1 MLTAHIKQGKSM
13 DKFKDKIL
21 KEWSESGF
29 HYFQETIWSS
39 SLQQKELVRIRDF
52 LTNNGIK
59 NVDVS
64 IVIPETDDTTKLKWI
79 TYYDKSG
86 RCFGTNRNIS
96 IPAQSNNLK
105 LTFCYTS
112 KQASEEQKQQVH
124 QVTSALRL
132 IFGVPIARELL
143 FTREFSNNEDLP
155 ISLSDTGFASYFDSQ
170 GLNLFDEPPIQ
181 TAEIIDIPKEA
192 AVLMDKAFSQTFP
205 AERFVLLW
213 LAFEAIS
220 NTFPGKNNGIKRE
233 KFCLQELKSELIN
246 QEVNRLRKIRND
258 LFKEGKGL
266 PLKTLEENCWSLY
279 KVIQI
284 AILKRCI
291 QRDAFINGLEKQL
304 LLPHK
309 DE

>member
-1 MLTAHIKQGKSM
+1 M

-39 SLQQKELVRIRDF
+39 SLQQKELGRIRDF
-52 LTNNGIK
+52 LTNNGIN

-86 RCFGTNRNIS
+86 QCCSTNRNIN

-105 LTFCYTS
+105 LTFCYTN
-112 KQASEEQKQQVH
+112 KQVSEEQKQQVH

-143 FTREFSNNEDLP
+143 FTREFSNDEDLP
-155 ISLSDTGFASYFDSQ
+155 ISHSETGFASYFDSQ

-181 TAEIIDIPKEA
+181 TAKIIDIPKEA
-192 AVLMDKAFSQTFP
+192 ALLIDKALSLTFP
-205 AERFVLLW
+205 PERFVLMW
-213 LAFEAIS
+213 LAFEAIINSFQS
-220 NTFPGKNNGIKRE
+220 NANNGKKRE
-233 KFCLQELKSELIN
+233 KFFKEELQSELLN
-246 QEVNRLRKIRND
+246 DEVYRLFRLRCD
-258 LFKEGKGL
+258 LFKEGKEST
-266 PLKTLEENCWSLY
+266 LKSLESDCWSLY
-279 KVIQI
+279 KIIQI
-284 AILKRCI
+284 TILKNCI

-304 LLPHK
+304 SPL
-309 DE
+309 ENE